1 MGNDIENDLKE
12 LFEQGLKIRRE
23 MIGEGYVEKAIS
35 NATDFNMA
43 FQELATEWVWGWL
56 WGREGLS
63 RRERI
68 LINLAILS
76 ATNMPNE
83 VRLYVKIAQKF
94 GVTPEEV
101 REVFLHTACYSGVPR
116 GLEAFRIATE
126 VYETG
131 EKL

>member
-1 MGNDIENDLKE
+1 METELKE
-12 LFEQGLKIRRE
+12 LFEQGLKMRRE
-23 MIGEGYVEKAIS
+23 MIGDAYVDKAIE

-56 WGREGLS
+56 WKREGLS
-63 RRERI
+63 KRERI

-76 ATNMPNE
+76 ATNMPHE

-94 GVTPEEV
+94 GVSPEEV

-126 VYETG
+126 VYESG

>member
-1 MGNDIENDLKE
+1 MDGELKE
-12 LFEQGLKIRRE
+12 LFEQGLKNRRE
-23 MIGEGYVEKAIS
+23 MIGDEYVDKALE

-56 WGREGLS
+56 WNREGLS

-76 ATNMPNE
+76 ATNMPHE
-83 VRLYVKIAQKF
+83 VRLYTKIAEKF
-94 GVTPEEV
+94 GMSREDV

-126 VYETG
+126 VYESG